1 MTDTEIQN
9 QLATAMVN
17 AMEAETPPSP
27 KPVRLLPK
35 DQSLTD
41 QLTRIESI
49 NRQIRDK
56 VRRRRM
62 ELKIEMDRRAIDIES
77 SFQRRLANIE
87 DERQAELRRA
97 ADELLKELDELTALE
112 RRLETSS

>member
-1 MTDTEIQN
+1 VVTEDN
-9 QLATAMVN
+9 LSRALAASLT
-17 AMEAETPPSP
+17 EPEPETPAP

-35 DQSLTD
+35 DTSLTD
-41 QLTRIESI
+41 QLNRIESI

-62 ELKIEMDRRAIDIES
+62 ELKVEMDRRAVEIEA
-77 SFQRRLANIE
+77 SFQRRLAGIE
-87 DERQAELRRA
+87 DERQADLRRA
-97 ADELLKELDELTALE
+97 ADELLKELDELMALE

>member
-1 MTDTEIQN
+1 MTETELQ
-9 QLATAMVN
+9 TAM
-17 AMEAETPPSP
+17 AKAIEEEAAP
-27 KPVRLLPK
+27 KAVRLLPK

-41 QLTRIESI
+41 QLNRIESI

-62 ELKIEMDRRAIDIES
+62 ELKVEMDRRSVEIEA
-77 SFQRRLANIE
+77 SFQRRLASIE
-87 DERQAELRRA
+87 DERQADLRRA
-97 ADELLKELDELTALE
+97 ADELLKELDELMALE